1 VSARAQSPDRQLR
14 DSTVNGFI
22 QLIRNL
28 GPARLLTMALIAA
41 GTIAFFYY
49 LINKVNT
56 PEMGLLYS
64 DLDLKDS
71 GEIVQKLESQNIP
84 YELRAG
90 GAQILVPVD
99 QATKLRMSMAEL
111 GLPHGGSVGYEIFD
125 KTDQFGPSQFVENIN
140 QVRAL
145 EGELERTIESLSLVS
160 SARVHLVLPQR
171 QLFSRDRQEASAS
184 IVLKVRGS
192 LSSGQVAAVQHLVA
206 AAVPDLNPNRVSIV
220 DDQGNLLARGDGDAA
235 SALTSS
241 NAEEMR
247 VNYENRLSRNV
258 EQLLERSLGAG
269 KARVDVHA
277 EMNFDRVTTNS
288 ESYDPDGQV
297 VRSTQTDNQSEQNG
311 TSNGSAVSVSTN
323 LPNGQTAPTSG
334 DNKQSKSTHTQE
346 TVNYE
351 ISKTTKSQ
359 ISDQGT
365 VKRLSVAVL
374 VDGTTTVG
382 ADGKKTYTPRSPDEL
397 KQLTALVR
405 SAVGYDEKRGDTV
418 DVVNLPFAGA
428 DEPPPAPAAFNIMG
442 LDKGDLIYLGTTAG
456 TALIGLL
463 ILMLVVKPMFSRFLD
478 TAKNLGGTAMPALAA
493 AGGSPTA
500 ALPAPAGAAPG
511 TAVARAPVPQG
522 EMIDIGQVEGRV
534 AASSLKKIGE
544 IVEKHPDEAVAIVR
558 SWMYQDN

>member
-1 VSARAQSPDRQLR
+1 M
-14 DSTVNGFI
+14 NGFF

-28 GPARLLTMALIAA
+28 GPARLLMIALITV
-41 GTIAFFYY
+41 GTIGFFYY
-49 LINKVNT
+49 LANKVNA

-71 GEIVQKLESQNIP
+71 GQIVQKLESLNVP
-84 YELRAG
+84 YELRAQ

-99 QATKLRMSMAEL
+99 QATKLRMAMAEI

-145 EGELERTIESLSLVS
+145 EGELERTITSISLVQ

-184 IVLKVRGS
+184 IVLKVRGK
-192 LSSGQVAAVQHLVA
+192 LSSGQVAAIQHLVA
-206 AAVPDLNPNRVSIV
+206 AAVPDLNPNRVSVV
-220 DDQGNLLARGDGDAA
+220 DDQGNLLARGDGD
-235 SALTSS
+235 SATALNSS

-247 VNYENRLSRNV
+247 VNYENRMAHNV
-258 EQLLERSLGAG
+258 EQLLERSVGAG

-277 EMNFDRVTTNS
+277 EMNFDRITTNS
-288 ESYDPDGQV
+288 ETYDPDGQV
-297 VRSTQTDNQSEQNG
+297 VRSTQTDNQSDSSGNAAG
-311 TSNGSAVSVSTN
+311 AAVSVSTN
-323 LPNGQTAPTSG
+323 LPNGQTAPSNTSS

-351 ISKTTKSQ
+351 ISKTIKNQ
-359 ISDQGT
+359 VSDQGT

-374 VDGTTTVG
+374 VDGTSAVG
-382 ADGKKTYTPRSPDEL
+382 TDGKKTYQPRSADEL

-418 DVVNLPFAGA
+418 EVVNMPFAGA
-428 DEPPPAPAAFNIMG
+428 EEPPAPAAVWNLMG
-442 LDKGDLIYLGTTAG
+442 LEKGDLIHLGTTAG

-463 ILMLVVKPMFSRFLD
+463 ILMLVVKPMIGRFLD
-478 TAKNLGGTAMPALAA
+478 TAKNLGGGAVPALA
-493 AGGSPTA
+493 GGQPT
-500 ALPAPAGAAPG
+500 ALPAPAGQAI
-511 TAVARAPVPQG
+511 ARAPQGPQG

-534 AASSLKKIGE
+534 AASSIKKIGE
-544 IVEKHPDEAVAIVR
+544 IVDKHPDEAVAIVR

>member
-1 VSARAQSPDRQLR
+1 
-14 DSTVNGFI
+14 VNGFF

-28 GPARLLTMALIAA
+28 GPARLLTIALIMA

-49 LINKVNT
+49 LANKVNA

-71 GEIVQKLESQNIP
+71 GQIVQKLESLNVP
-84 YELRAG
+84 YELRAQ
-90 GAQILVPVD
+90 GAQVLVPID
-99 QATKLRMSMAEL
+99 QATKLRMAMAEI

-145 EGELERTIESLSLVS
+145 EGELERTINSISLVQ

-171 QLFSRDRQEASAS
+171 QMFSRDRQEASAS
-184 IVLKVRGS
+184 IVLKVRGK
-192 LSSGQVAAVQHLVA
+192 LSSGQVAAIQHLVA
-206 AAVPDLNPNRVSIV
+206 TAVPTLNPNRVSVV

-235 SALTSS
+235 TALTSS

-277 EMNFDRVTTNS
+277 EMNFDRITTNS

-297 VRSTQTDNQSEQNG
+297 VRSTQTDNQSD
-311 TSNGSAVSVSTN
+311 TSGNAAGAAVSVSTN
-323 LPNGQTAPTSG
+323 LPNGQTAPNSSG

-351 ISKTTKSQ
+351 IGKTVKNQ

-374 VDGTTTVG
+374 VDGATTAA
-382 ADGKKTYTPRSPDEL
+382 ADGKKTYQPRSPDEL
-397 KQLTALVR
+397 KQLSALVR

-418 DVVNLPFAGA
+418 EVINMPFAGA
-428 DEPPPAPAAFNIMG
+428 EEPPAPAAVWNLMG
-442 LDKGDLIYLGTTAG
+442 LEKGDLIHLGTTAG

-463 ILMLVVKPMFSRFLD
+463 ILMLVIKPMIGRFLD
-478 TAKNLGGTAMPALAA
+478 TAKNLGGGLPALAT
-493 AGGSPTA
+493 AGGPAT
-500 ALPAPAGAAPG
+500 ALPAPGAN
-511 TAVARAPVPQG
+511 AVARAPQQQG
-522 EMIDIGQVEGRV
+522 EMIDIGQVDGRV
-534 AASSLKKIGE
+534 AASSIKKIGE
-544 IVEKHPDEAVAIVR
+544 IVDKHPDEAVAIVR

>member
-1 VSARAQSPDRQLR
+1 
-14 DSTVNGFI
+14 VNGFF

-28 GPARLLTMALIAA
+28 GPARLLTLALIAG

-49 LINKVNT
+49 LANKVNA

-71 GEIVQKLESQNIP
+71 GQIVQKLESLNVP
-84 YELRAG
+84 FELRAQG
-90 GAQILVPVD
+90 SQILVPVD
-99 QATKLRMSMAEL
+99 QATKLRMSMAEI

-140 QVRAL
+140 HVRAL
-145 EGELERTIESLSLVS
+145 EGELERTIDSLSLVQ

-171 QLFSRDRQEASAS
+171 QMFSRDRQEASAS
-184 IVLKVRGS
+184 IVLKVRGK

-206 AAVPDLNPNRVSIV
+206 AAVPDLNPNRVSVV

-235 SALTSS
+235 AALTSS

-247 VNYENRLSRNV
+247 VNYESRMARNV
-258 EQLLERSLGAG
+258 EQLLERSVGAG

-277 EMNFDRVTTNS
+277 EMNFDRITTNS
-288 ESYDPDGQV
+288 ETYDPDGQV
-297 VRSTQTDNQSEQNG
+297 VRSTQTDNQSD
-311 TSNGSAVSVSTN
+311 TSGNAAGAAVSVSTN
-323 LPNGQTAPTSG
+323 LPNGQTAPASNNAG

-351 ISKTTKSQ
+351 ISKTVKSQ

-374 VDGTTTVG
+374 VDGTTSVA
-382 ADGKKTYTPRSPDEL
+382 ADGKPSYKPRSADEL
-397 KQLTALVR
+397 KQFTALVR

-418 DVVNLPFAGA
+418 EVVNMPFAGA
-428 DEPPPAPAAFNIMG
+428 EVPPAAPVAWNLMG
-442 LDKGDLIYLGTTAG
+442 LEKSDLLYLGTTAG

-463 ILMLVVKPMFSRFLD
+463 ILMLVIKPMIGRFLD
-478 TAKNLGGTAMPALAA
+478 TARNLGSGAVPALAV
-493 AGGSPTA
+493 AGAPTT
-500 ALPAPAGAAPG
+500 ALPAPQGHA
-511 TAVARAPVPQG
+511 TARTPPPPQG

-534 AASSLKKIGE
+534 AASSIRKIGE
-544 IVEKHPDEAVAIVR
+544 IVDKHPDEAVAIVR

>member
-1 VSARAQSPDRQLR
+1 M
-14 DSTVNGFI
+14 
-22 QLIRNL
+22 
-28 GPARLLTMALIAA
+28 RLLTMALIAA

-49 LINKVNT
+49 MITKVNQ
-56 PEMGLLYS
+56 PQMGLLYS
-64 DLDLKDS
+64 DLDSKDS
-71 GEIVQKLESQNIP
+71 GQIVQKLEGQNVP

-145 EGELERTIESLSLVS
+145 EGELERTITSINLIS

-184 IVLKVRGS
+184 VVLKVRGK
-192 LSSGQVAAVQHLVA
+192 LTSGQVAAIQHLVA

-220 DDQGNLLARGDGDAA
+220 DDQGTLLARGDGDASTA
-235 SALTSS
+235 MNSS

-247 VNYENRLSRNV
+247 VNYESRLSHNV
-258 EQLLERSLGAG
+258 ESLLERSVGAG

-297 VRSTQTDNQSEQNG
+297 IRSTQTDNQSDQNG
-311 TSNGSAVSVSTN
+311 STSSNGAAVSVSTN
-323 LPNGQTAPTSG
+323 LPNGQTAPNSG
-334 DNKQSKSTHTQE
+334 DNKQSKSAHTQE

-351 ISKTTKSQ
+351 ISKTVKSQ

-374 VDGTTTVG
+374 VDGTTAVG
-382 ADGKKTYTPRSPDEL
+382 ADGKKTYTPRSPDDL

-418 DVVNLPFAGA
+418 EVVNMPFAGA
-428 DEPPPAPAAFNIMG
+428 DELPPAPAVFNIMG
-442 LDKGDLIYLGTTAG
+442 LDKGDLMYLGTTAG

-463 ILMLVVKPMFSRFLD
+463 ILMLVVKPMFGRFLD

-493 AGGSPTA
+493 AGGVPMG
-500 ALPAPAGAAPG
+500 ALPAPGGSAVPGAI
-511 TAVARAPVPQG
+511 ARASMAPQG

>member
-1 VSARAQSPDRQLR
+1 M
-14 DSTVNGFI
+14 NGFF

-28 GPARLLTMALIAA
+28 GPARLLTLALIMA

-49 LINKVNT
+49 LVNKVNT

-71 GEIVQKLESQNIP
+71 GQIVQKLESLNVP
-84 YELRAG
+84 YALRAQG
-90 GAQILVPVD
+90 SQILVPVD
-99 QATKLRMSMAEL
+99 QATKLRMAMAEI

-145 EGELERTIESLSLVS
+145 EGELERTITSINLVQ

-171 QLFSRDRQEASAS
+171 QMFSRDRQEASAS
-184 IVLKVRGS
+184 IVLKVRGK
-192 LSSGQVAAVQHLVA
+192 LSSGQVAAIQHLVA
-206 AAVPDLNPNRVSIV
+206 AAVPNLNPNHVSIV
-220 DDQGNLLARGDGDAA
+220 DDQGNLLARGDGDA
-235 SALTSS
+235 STALTSS

-247 VNYENRLSRNV
+247 VNYESRMAHNV
-258 EQLLERSLGAG
+258 EQLLERSVGAG

-288 ESYDPDGQV
+288 ETYDPDGQV

-311 TSNGSAVSVSTN
+311 TSSGAAVSVSTN
-323 LPNGQTAPTSG
+323 LPNGQTAPNNSG

-351 ISKTTKSQ
+351 ISKTVKSQ
-359 ISDQGT
+359 VSDQGT

-374 VDGTTTVG
+374 VDGTTSVG
-382 ADGKKTYTPRSPDEL
+382 TDGKKTYQPRSPDEL

-405 SAVGYDEKRGDTV
+405 SAVGYDAKRGDTV
-418 DVVNLPFAGA
+418 EVVNMPFAGA
-428 DEPPPAPAAFNIMG
+428 EEPPAAPAAFNIMG
-442 LDKGDLIYLGTTAG
+442 LEKGDLMYLGTTAG

-463 ILMLVVKPMFSRFLD
+463 ILMLVVKPMIGRFLD
-478 TAKNLGGTAMPALAA
+478 TAKTLGGNAMPALAV
-493 AGGSPTA
+493 AGAPAA
-500 ALPAPAGAAPG
+500 ALPAPAAGN
-511 TAVARAPVPQG
+511 AVVRVPQSPQG

-544 IVEKHPDEAVAIVR
+544 IVEKHPDEAVSIVR

>member
-1 VSARAQSPDRQLR
+1 
-14 DSTVNGFI
+14 VNGFF

-28 GPARLLTMALIAA
+28 GPARLLTLALIMA

-49 LINKVNT
+49 LVNKVNT

-71 GEIVQKLESQNIP
+71 GQIVQKLESLNVP
-84 YELRAG
+84 YALRAQG
-90 GAQILVPVD
+90 SQILVPVD
-99 QATKLRMSMAEL
+99 QATKLRMAMAEI

-145 EGELERTIESLSLVS
+145 EGELERTITSINLVQ

-171 QLFSRDRQEASAS
+171 QMFSRDRQEASAS
-184 IVLKVRGS
+184 IVLKVRGK
-192 LSSGQVAAVQHLVA
+192 LSSGQVAAIQHLVA
-206 AAVPDLNPNRVSIV
+206 AAVPNLNPNHVSIV
-220 DDQGNLLARGDGDAA
+220 DDQGNLLARGDGDA
-235 SALTSS
+235 STALTSS

-247 VNYENRLSRNV
+247 VNYESRMAHNV
-258 EQLLERSLGAG
+258 EQLLERSVGAG

-288 ESYDPDGQV
+288 ETYDPDGQV

-311 TSNGSAVSVSTN
+311 TSSGAAVSVSTN
-323 LPNGQTAPTSG
+323 LPNGQTAPNNSG

-351 ISKTTKSQ
+351 ISKTVKSQ
-359 ISDQGT
+359 VSDQGT

-374 VDGTTTVG
+374 VDGTTSVG
-382 ADGKKTYTPRSPDEL
+382 TDGKKTYQPRSPDEL

-405 SAVGYDEKRGDTV
+405 SAVGYDAKRGDTV
-418 DVVNLPFAGA
+418 EVVNMPFAGA
-428 DEPPPAPAAFNIMG
+428 EEPPAAPAAFNIMG
-442 LDKGDLIYLGTTAG
+442 LEKGDLMYLGTTAG

-463 ILMLVVKPMFSRFLD
+463 ILMLVVKPMIGRFLD
-478 TAKNLGGTAMPALAA
+478 TAKTLGGNAMPALAV
-493 AGGSPTA
+493 AGAPAA
-500 ALPAPAGAAPG
+500 ALPAPAAGN
-511 TAVARAPVPQG
+511 AVVRVPQSPQG

-534 AASSLKKIGE
+534 AASSIRKIGE
-544 IVEKHPDEAVAIVR
+544 IVDKHPDEAVAIVR

>member
-1 VSARAQSPDRQLR
+1 M
-14 DSTVNGFI
+14 
-22 QLIRNL
+22 
-28 GPARLLTMALIAA
+28 RLLTMALIAA

-49 LINKVNT
+49 LINKVNQ

-71 GEIVQKLESQNIP
+71 GQIVQKLESQNVP

-145 EGELERTIESLSLVS
+145 EGELERTITSISLIS

-184 IVLKVRGS
+184 VVLKVRGK
-192 LSSGQVAAVQHLVA
+192 LTSGQVAAIQHLVA

-220 DDQGNLLARGDGDAA
+220 DDQGTLLARGDGDAGTA
-235 SALTSS
+235 MTSS

-247 VNYENRLSRNV
+247 VNYESRLARNV
-258 EQLLERSLGAG
+258 ESLLERSVGAG

-311 TSNGSAVSVSTN
+311 TTSGAAVSVSTN
-323 LPNGQTAPTSG
+323 LPNGQTAPNSG

-351 ISKTTKSQ
+351 ISKTVKSQ

-374 VDGTTTVG
+374 VDGTTAVG
-382 ADGKKTYTPRSPDEL
+382 ANGKKTYQPRSPDDL

-405 SAVGYDEKRGDTV
+405 SAVGYDEKRGDNV
-418 DVVNLPFAGA
+418 EVVNMAFAGA
-428 DEPPPAPAAFNIMG
+428 DELPAAPGAFNIMG
-442 LDKGDLIYLGTTAG
+442 LEKGDLMYLGTTAG

-463 ILMLVVKPMFSRFLD
+463 ILMLVVKPMFGRFLD
-478 TAKNLGGTAMPALAA
+478 AAKNLGGSAMPALAT
-493 AGGSPTA
+493 AGGAPTA
-500 ALPAPAGAAPG
+500 ALPAPTG
-511 TAVARAPVPQG
+511 TAVARAPLPPQG
-522 EMIDIGQVEGRV
+522 EMIDIGQVDGRV

>member
-1 VSARAQSPDRQLR
+1 M
-14 DSTVNGFI
+14 NGFF

-28 GPARLLTMALIAA
+28 GPARLLTLALIMA

-49 LINKVNT
+49 LVNKVNT

-71 GEIVQKLESQNIP
+71 GQIVQKLESLNVP
-84 YELRAG
+84 YALRAQG
-90 GAQILVPVD
+90 SQILVPVD
-99 QATKLRMSMAEL
+99 QATKLRMAMAEI

-145 EGELERTIESLSLVS
+145 EGELERTITSINLVQ

-171 QLFSRDRQEASAS
+171 QMFSRDRQEASAS
-184 IVLKVRGS
+184 IVLKVRGK
-192 LSSGQVAAVQHLVA
+192 LSSGQVAAIQHLVA
-206 AAVPDLNPNRVSIV
+206 AAVPNLNPNHVSIV
-220 DDQGNLLARGDGDAA
+220 DDQGNLLARGDGDA
-235 SALTSS
+235 STALTSS

-247 VNYENRLSRNV
+247 VNYESRMAHNV
-258 EQLLERSLGAG
+258 EQLLERSVGAG

-277 EMNFDRVTTNS
+277 EMNFDRITTNS
-288 ESYDPDGQV
+288 ETYDPDGQV

-311 TSNGSAVSVSTN
+311 TSSGAAVSVSTN
-323 LPNGQTAPTSG
+323 LPNGQTAPNNSG

-351 ISKTTKSQ
+351 ISKTVKSQ
-359 ISDQGT
+359 VSDQGT

-374 VDGTTTVG
+374 VDGTTSVG
-382 ADGKKTYTPRSPDEL
+382 TDGKKTYQPRSPDEL

-405 SAVGYDEKRGDTV
+405 SAVGYDAKRGDTV
-418 DVVNLPFAGA
+418 EVVNMPFAGA
-428 DEPPPAPAAFNIMG
+428 EEPPAAPAAFNIMG
-442 LDKGDLIYLGTTAG
+442 LEKGDLMYLGTTAG

-463 ILMLVVKPMFSRFLD
+463 ILMLVVKPMIGRFLD
-478 TAKNLGGTAMPALAA
+478 TAKTLGGNAMPALAV
-493 AGGSPTA
+493 AGAPAA
-500 ALPAPAGAAPG
+500 ALPAPAAGN
-511 TAVARAPVPQG
+511 AVVRVPQSPQG

-544 IVEKHPDEAVAIVR
+544 IVEKHPDEAVSIVR

>member
-1 VSARAQSPDRQLR
+1 
-14 DSTVNGFI
+14 VNGFF

-28 GPARLLTMALIAA
+28 GPARLLTLALIAA

-49 LINKVNT
+49 LANKVNA

-71 GEIVQKLESQNIP
+71 GQIVQKLESLNVP
-84 YELRAG
+84 YELRAQG
-90 GAQILVPVD
+90 SQILVPVD

-145 EGELERTIESLSLVS
+145 EGELERTIDSLSLVQ

-171 QLFSRDRQEASAS
+171 QLFSRDRQEATAS
-184 IVLKVRGS
+184 IVLKVRGK

-206 AAVPDLNPNRVSIV
+206 AAVPDLNPNRVSVV

-235 SALTSS
+235 TALNSS

-247 VNYENRLSRNV
+247 VNYENRMARNV
-258 EQLLERSLGAG
+258 EQLLERSVGAG

-277 EMNFDRVTTNS
+277 EMNFDRITTNS
-288 ESYDPDGQV
+288 ETYDPDGQV
-297 VRSTQTDNQSEQNG
+297 VRSTQNDNQSDSSGNAAG
-311 TSNGSAVSVSTN
+311 AAVSVSTN
-323 LPNGQTAPTSG
+323 LPNGQTAPASATTGG
-334 DNKQSKSTHTQE
+334 DNKQTKSTHTQE

-351 ISKTTKSQ
+351 ISKTIKNL

-374 VDGTTTVG
+374 VDGVSDVG
-382 ADGKKTYTPRSPDEL
+382 ADGKKSYKPRSADEL
-397 KQLTALVR
+397 KQLTTLVR

-418 DVVNLPFAGA
+418 EVVNMPFAGA
-428 DEPPPAPAAFNIMG
+428 EEPPAAPAAWNLMG
-442 LDKGDLIYLGTTAG
+442 LEKSDLLYLGTTAG

-463 ILMLVVKPMFSRFLD
+463 ILMLVIKPMIGRFLD
-478 TAKNLGGTAMPALAA
+478 TAKNLGGSAMPTLAA
-493 AGGSPTA
+493 AGAPAT
-500 ALPAPAGAAPG
+500 ALPAPGG
-511 TAVARAPVPQG
+511 TAIARAPLPPQG

-534 AASSLKKIGE
+534 AASSIKKIGE
-544 IVEKHPDEAVAIVR
+544 IVDKHPDEAVAIVR

>member
-1 VSARAQSPDRQLR
+1 
-14 DSTVNGFI
+14 VNGFI

-49 LINKVNT
+49 LIGKVNT

-71 GEIVQKLESQNIP
+71 GQIVQKLESLNVP
-84 YELRAG
+84 YELRAQG
-90 GAQILVPVD
+90 SQILVPVD

-145 EGELERTIESLSLVS
+145 EGELERTISSINLVQ

-184 IVLKVRGS
+184 IVLKVRGK
-192 LSSGQVAAVQHLVA
+192 LSSGQVAAIQHLVA
-206 AAVPDLNPNRVSIV
+206 AAVPDLNPNHVSIV
-220 DDQGNLLARGDGDAA
+220 DDQGTLLARGDGDA
-235 SALTSS
+235 SAAATSS

-247 VNYENRLSRNV
+247 VNYENRMARNV
-258 EQLLERSLGAG
+258 EQLVERSVGAG

-277 EMNFDRVTTNS
+277 EMNFDRITTNS

-311 TSNGSAVSVSTN
+311 NTSGAAVSVSTN
-323 LPNGQTAPTSG
+323 LPNGQTAPSSSDT
-334 DNKQSKSTHTQE
+334 KQSKSTHTQE

-351 ISKTTKSQ
+351 ISKTVKSQ

-374 VDGTTTVG
+374 VDGTTTAG
-382 ADGKKTYTPRSPDEL
+382 ADGKKTYQPRSPDDL

-418 DVVNLPFAGA
+418 EVVNMPFAGA
-428 DEPPPAPAAFNIMG
+428 EEPPAAPAAFNLMG
-442 LDKGDLIYLGTTAG
+442 LEKGDLMYLGTTAG

-463 ILMLVVKPMFSRFLD
+463 ILMLVVKPMFGRFLD
-478 TAKNLGGTAMPALAA
+478 TAKNLGGSAMPALAA
-493 AGGSPTA
+493 AGGAPTA
-500 ALPAPAGAAPG
+500 ALPAPAGG
-511 TAVARAPVPQG
+511 TAIARAPQPPQG
-522 EMIDIGQVEGRV
+522 EMIDIGQVDGRV

>member
-1 VSARAQSPDRQLR
+1 M
-14 DSTVNGFI
+14 NGFI

-41 GTIAFFYY
+41 GTIAFFYF

-71 GEIVQKLESQNIP
+71 GQIVQKLESQNVP

-145 EGELERTIESLSLVS
+145 EGELERTIESISLVS

-184 IVLKVRGS
+184 IVLKVRGT
-192 LSSGQVAAVQHLVA
+192 LSSGQVSAVQHLVA

-220 DDQGNLLARGDGDAA
+220 DDQGNLLARGDGD
-235 SALTSS
+235 SATALNSS

-247 VNYENRLSRNV
+247 VNYENRMSRSV

-297 VRSTQTDNQSEQNG
+297 VRSTQTDNQSDQNG
-311 TSNGSAVSVSTN
+311 TSNSAAVSVSTN
-323 LPNGQTAPTSG
+323 VPNGQTAPTSG

-374 VDGTTTVG
+374 VDGTTAVG
-382 ADGKKTYTPRSPDEL
+382 ADGKKTYAPRSPDDL

-405 SAVGYDEKRGDTV
+405 SAVGFDEKRGDTV
-418 DVVNLPFAGA
+418 EVVNMPFAGA
-428 DEPPPAPAAFNIMG
+428 DEPPPAPVAFNIVG
-442 LDKGDLIYLGTTAG
+442 LEKGDLLYLGTTAG

-463 ILMLVVKPMFSRFLD
+463 ILMLVVKPMFGRFLD
-478 TAKNLGGTAMPALAA
+478 TAKNLGPTGMPALAA
-493 AGGSPTA
+493 AGGAPM
-500 ALPAPAGAAPG
+500 ALPAPGG
-511 TAVARAPVPQG
+511 TAVARAPAPQQG
-522 EMIDIGQVEGRV
+522 EMIDIGQVDGRV
-534 AASSLKKIGE
+534 AASSIKKIGE

>member
-1 VSARAQSPDRQLR
+1 M
-14 DSTVNGFI
+14 NGFF

-28 GPARLLTMALIAA
+28 GPARLLTIALITA

-49 LINKVNT
+49 LANKVNA

-71 GEIVQKLESQNIP
+71 GQIVQKLESLNVP
-84 YELRAG
+84 YELRAQ
-90 GAQILVPVD
+90 GAQVLVPVD
-99 QATKLRMSMAEL
+99 QATKLRMAMAEI

-145 EGELERTIESLSLVS
+145 EGELERTINSISLVQ

-171 QLFSRDRQEASAS
+171 QMFSRDRQEASAS
-184 IVLKVRGS
+184 IVLKVRGK
-192 LSSGQVAAVQHLVA
+192 LSSGQVAAIQHLVA
-206 AAVPDLNPNRVSIV
+206 AAVPSLNPNRVSVV

-235 SALTSS
+235 TALTSS

-247 VNYENRLSRNV
+247 VNYENRMSRSV

-277 EMNFDRVTTNS
+277 EMNFDRITTNS

-297 VRSTQTDNQSEQNG
+297 VRSTQTDNLSDSSGNAAG
-311 TSNGSAVSVSTN
+311 AAVSVSTN
-323 LPNGQTAPTSG
+323 LPNGQTAPNSSS

-351 ISKTTKSQ
+351 ISKTVKSQ

-374 VDGTTTVG
+374 VDGASAAGT
-382 ADGKKTYTPRSPDEL
+382 DGKKTYQPRSADEL

-418 DVVNLPFAGA
+418 EVVNMPFAGA
-428 DEPPPAPAAFNIMG
+428 EEPPAPAAVWNLMG
-442 LDKGDLIYLGTTAG
+442 LEKGDLIHLGTTAG

-463 ILMLVVKPMFSRFLD
+463 ILMLVIKPMIGRFLD
-478 TAKNLGGTAMPALAA
+478 TAKNLGGGMPALAA
-493 AGGSPTA
+493 AGGPA
-500 ALPAPAGAAPG
+500 NALPAPNAI
-511 TAVARAPVPQG
+511 ARAPQPQG
-522 EMIDIGQVEGRV
+522 EMIDIGQVDGRV
-534 AASSLKKIGE
+534 AASSIKKIGE
-544 IVEKHPDEAVAIVR
+544 IVDKHPDEAVAIVR

>member
-1 VSARAQSPDRQLR
+1 
-14 DSTVNGFI
+14 VNGFF

-28 GPARLLTMALIAA
+28 GPARLLTLALIMA

-49 LINKVNT
+49 LVNKVNT
-56 PEMGLLYS
+56 PEMGLLYG

-71 GEIVQKLESQNIP
+71 GQIVQKLEGLNVP
-84 YELRAG
+84 YELRAQG
-90 GAQILVPVD
+90 SQILVPVD
-99 QATKLRMSMAEL
+99 QTTKLRMSMAEI

-145 EGELERTIESLSLVS
+145 EGELERTIASLSLVQ

-171 QLFSRDRQEASAS
+171 QMFSRDRQEASAS
-184 IVLKVRGS
+184 IVIKVRGK

-206 AAVPDLNPNRVSIV
+206 AAVPDLNPNRVSVV

-235 SALTSS
+235 TALTSS

-247 VNYENRLSRNV
+247 VNYENRMARNV
-258 EQLLERSLGAG
+258 EQLLERSVGVG

-277 EMNFDRVTTNS
+277 EMNFDRITTNF
-288 ESYDPDGQV
+288 ETYDPDGQV
-297 VRSTQTDNQSEQNG
+297 VRSTQTDNQSDSSGNAAG
-311 TSNGSAVSVSTN
+311 AAVSVSTN
-323 LPNGQTAPTSG
+323 LPNGQTAPNSSGG

-351 ISKTTKSQ
+351 ISKTIKSQ

-374 VDGTTTVG
+374 VDGATTAG
-382 ADGKKTYTPRSPDEL
+382 GDGKKTYKPRSADEL

-405 SAVGYDEKRGDTV
+405 SAVGYDEKRGDAV
-418 DVVNLPFAGA
+418 EVVNMPFAGA
-428 DEPPPAPAAFNIMG
+428 EELPAAPTAWNLMG
-442 LDKGDLIYLGTTAG
+442 LEKGDLVYLGTTAG

-463 ILMLVVKPMFSRFLD
+463 ILMLVVKPMIGRFLD
-478 TAKNLGGTAMPALAA
+478 TAKNLGGSAMPAFAA
-493 AGGSPTA
+493 AGGAPAT
-500 ALPAPAGAAPG
+500 ALPAPQGS
-511 TAVARAPVPQG
+511 AVARVLPPQG
-522 EMIDIGQVEGRV
+522 EMIDIGQVDGRV
-534 AASSLKKIGE
+534 AASSIKKIGE
-544 IVEKHPDEAVAIVR
+544 IVDKHPDEAVAIVR

>member
-1 VSARAQSPDRQLR
+1 M
-14 DSTVNGFI
+14 NGFF

-28 GPARLLTMALIAA
+28 GPARLLTIALITA

-49 LINKVNT
+49 LANKVNA

-71 GEIVQKLESQNIP
+71 GQIVQKLETLNVP
-84 YELRAG
+84 YELRAQG
-90 GAQILVPVD
+90 SQVLVPVD
-99 QATKLRMSMAEL
+99 QATKLRMAMAEI

-145 EGELERTIESLSLVS
+145 EGELERTINSISLVQ

-171 QLFSRDRQEASAS
+171 QMFSRDRQEASAS
-184 IVLKVRGS
+184 IVLKVRGK

-206 AAVPDLNPNRVSIV
+206 AAVPSLNPNRVSVV

-235 SALTSS
+235 TALTSS

-247 VNYENRLSRNV
+247 VNYENRMARNV

-277 EMNFDRVTTNS
+277 EMNFDRITTNS
-288 ESYDPDGQV
+288 ETYDPDGQV
-297 VRSTQTDNQSEQNG
+297 VRSTQNDNQSDSSGNAAG
-311 TSNGSAVSVSTN
+311 AAVSVSTN
-323 LPNGQTAPTSG
+323 LPNGQTAPNSSS

-351 ISKTTKSQ
+351 ISKTVKSQ
-359 ISDQGT
+359 VSDQGT

-374 VDGTTTVG
+374 VDGATTAG
-382 ADGKKTYTPRSPDEL
+382 ADGKKAYQPRSADEL

-405 SAVGYDEKRGDTV
+405 SAVGYDDKRGDAV
-418 DVVNLPFAGA
+418 EVVNMPFAGA
-428 DEPPPAPAAFNIMG
+428 EEPPAPAAVWNLMG
-442 LDKGDLIYLGTTAG
+442 LEKGDLIHLGTTAG

-463 ILMLVVKPMFSRFLD
+463 ILMLVIKPMIGRFLD
-478 TAKNLGGTAMPALAA
+478 TAKNLGRGMPALAA
-493 AGGSPTA
+493 AGSPA
-500 ALPAPAGAAPG
+500 NALPAPNGHAE
-511 TAVARAPVPQG
+511 ARAPQQG
-522 EMIDIGQVEGRV
+522 EMIDIGQVDGRV
-534 AASSLKKIGE
+534 AASSIKKIGE
-544 IVEKHPDEAVAIVR
+544 IVDKHPDEAVAIVR

>member
-1 VSARAQSPDRQLR
+1 
-14 DSTVNGFI
+14 VNGFI

-49 LINKVNT
+49 LIGKVNT

-71 GEIVQKLESQNIP
+71 GQIVQKLESLNVP
-84 YELRAG
+84 YELRAQG
-90 GAQILVPVD
+90 SQILVPVD

-145 EGELERTIESLSLVS
+145 EGELERTISSINLVQ

-184 IVLKVRGS
+184 IVLKVRGK
-192 LSSGQVAAVQHLVA
+192 LSSGQVAAIQHLVA
-206 AAVPDLNPNRVSIV
+206 AAVPDLNPNHVSIV
-220 DDQGNLLARGDGDAA
+220 DDQGTLLARGDGDA
-235 SALTSS
+235 SAAATSS

-247 VNYENRLSRNV
+247 VNYENRMARNV
-258 EQLLERSLGAG
+258 EQLVERSVGAG

-277 EMNFDRVTTNS
+277 EMNFDRITTNS

-311 TSNGSAVSVSTN
+311 NTSGAAVSVSTN
-323 LPNGQTAPTSG
+323 LPNGQTAPSSSDT
-334 DNKQSKSTHTQE
+334 KQSKSTHTQE

-351 ISKTTKSQ
+351 ISKTVKSQ

-374 VDGTTTVG
+374 VDGTTTAG
-382 ADGKKTYTPRSPDEL
+382 ADGKKTYHPRSPDDL
-397 KQLTALVR
+397 KQLTVLVR

-418 DVVNLPFAGA
+418 EVVNMPFAGA
-428 DEPPPAPAAFNIMG
+428 EEPPAAPAAFNLMG
-442 LDKGDLIYLGTTAG
+442 LEKGDLMYLGTTAG

-463 ILMLVVKPMFSRFLD
+463 ILMLVVKPMFGRFLD
-478 TAKNLGGTAMPALAA
+478 TAKNLGGSAMPALAA
-493 AGGSPTA
+493 AGGAPTA
-500 ALPAPAGAAPG
+500 ALPAPAG
-511 TAVARAPVPQG
+511 TAVARALQPPQG
-522 EMIDIGQVEGRV
+522 EMIDIGQVDGRV

>member
-1 VSARAQSPDRQLR
+1 M
-14 DSTVNGFI
+14 NGFF

-28 GPARLLTMALIAA
+28 GPARLLTLALIMA

-49 LINKVNT
+49 LVNKVNT
-56 PEMGLLYS
+56 PEMGLLYG

-71 GEIVQKLESQNIP
+71 GQIVQKLEGLNIP
-84 YELRAG
+84 YELRAQG
-90 GAQILVPVD
+90 SQILVPVD
-99 QATKLRMSMAEL
+99 QATKLRMSMAEI

-145 EGELERTIESLSLVS
+145 EGELERTIASLSLVQ

-184 IVLKVRGS
+184 IVIKVRGK
-192 LSSGQVAAVQHLVA
+192 LSSGQVAAIQHLVA
-206 AAVPDLNPNRVSIV
+206 AAVPDLNPNRVSVV

-235 SALTSS
+235 TALTSS

-247 VNYENRLSRNV
+247 VNYENRMARNV
-258 EQLLERSLGAG
+258 EQLLERSVGIG

-277 EMNFDRVTTNS
+277 EMNFDRITTNF
-288 ESYDPDGQV
+288 ETYDPDGQV
-297 VRSTQTDNQSEQNG
+297 VRSTQTDNQSDSSGNAAG
-311 TSNGSAVSVSTN
+311 AAVSVSTN
-323 LPNGQTAPTSG
+323 LPNGQTAPNSSGG

-351 ISKTTKSQ
+351 ISKTIKSQ

-374 VDGTTTVG
+374 VDGATTAG
-382 ADGKKTYTPRSPDEL
+382 ADGKKTYKPRSADEL

-418 DVVNLPFAGA
+418 EVVNMPFAGA
-428 DEPPPAPAAFNIMG
+428 EELPAASDRVESDG
-442 LDKGDLIYLGTTAG
+442 
-456 TALIGLL
+456 
-463 ILMLVVKPMFSRFLD
+463 SRERRPRLSRHD
-478 TAKNLGGTAMPALAA
+478 C
-493 AGGSPTA
+493 
-500 ALPAPAGAAPG
+500 
-511 TAVARAPVPQG
+511 RH
-522 EMIDIGQVEGRV
+522 RC
-534 AASSLKKIGE
+534 
-544 IVEKHPDEAVAIVR
+544 
-558 SWMYQDN
+558 

>member
-1 VSARAQSPDRQLR
+1 
-14 DSTVNGFI
+14 VNGFF

-28 GPARLLTMALIAA
+28 GPARLLTLALIAA

-49 LINKVNT
+49 LANKVNA

-71 GEIVQKLESQNIP
+71 GQIVQKLESLNVP
-84 YELRAG
+84 YELRAQG
-90 GAQILVPVD
+90 SQILVPVD
-99 QATKLRMSMAEL
+99 QATKLRMSMAEI

-145 EGELERTIESLSLVS
+145 EGELERTITSISLVQ

-184 IVLKVRGS
+184 IVVKVRGK
-192 LSSGQVAAVQHLVA
+192 LSSGQVAAIQHLVA

-235 SALTSS
+235 TALNSS

-247 VNYENRLSRNV
+247 VNYESRMARNV
-258 EQLLERSLGAG
+258 EQLLERSVGAG

-297 VRSTQTDNQSEQNG
+297 VRSTQTDNQSDSSGNAAG
-311 TSNGSAVSVSTN
+311 AAVSVSTN
-323 LPNGQTAPTSG
+323 LPNGQTAPASATTGGG
-334 DNKQSKSTHTQE
+334 DNKQTKSTHTQE

-351 ISKTTKSQ
+351 ISKTIKNQ
-359 ISDQGT
+359 VSDQGT

-374 VDGTTTVG
+374 VDGVTDVG
-382 ADGKKTYTPRSPDEL
+382 ADGKKTYKPRSADEL
-397 KQLTALVR
+397 KQLTTLVR

-418 DVVNLPFAGA
+418 EVVNMPFAGA
-428 DEPPPAPAAFNIMG
+428 EEPPAAPAAWNLMG
-442 LDKGDLIYLGTTAG
+442 LEKSDLLYLGTTAG

-463 ILMLVVKPMFSRFLD
+463 ILMLVIKPMIGRFLD
-478 TAKNLGGTAMPALAA
+478 TAKNLGGSAMPALAA
-493 AGGSPTA
+493 AGGPAA
-500 ALPAPAGAAPG
+500 ALPAPGG
-511 TAVARAPVPQG
+511 TAMARVPPVPQG

-534 AASSLKKIGE
+534 AASSIKKIGE
-544 IVEKHPDEAVAIVR
+544 IVDKHPDEAVAIVR

>member
-1 VSARAQSPDRQLR
+1 M
-14 DSTVNGFI
+14 NGFF

-28 GPARLLTMALIAA
+28 GPARLLTLALIMA

-49 LINKVNT
+49 LVNKVNT

-71 GEIVQKLESQNIP
+71 GQIVQKLESLNVP
-84 YELRAG
+84 YALRAQG
-90 GAQILVPVD
+90 SQILVPVD
-99 QATKLRMSMAEL
+99 QATKLRMAMAEI

-145 EGELERTIESLSLVS
+145 EGELERTITSINLVQ

-171 QLFSRDRQEASAS
+171 KMFSRDRQEASAS
-184 IVLKVRGS
+184 IVLKVRGK
-192 LSSGQVAAVQHLVA
+192 LSSGQVAAIQHLVA
-206 AAVPDLNPNRVSIV
+206 AAVPNLNPNHVSIV
-220 DDQGNLLARGDGDAA
+220 DDQGNLLARGDGDA
-235 SALTSS
+235 STALTSS

-247 VNYENRLSRNV
+247 VNYESRMAHNV
-258 EQLLERSLGAG
+258 EQLLERSVGAG

-288 ESYDPDGQV
+288 ETYDPDGQV

-311 TSNGSAVSVSTN
+311 TSSGAAVSVSTN
-323 LPNGQTAPTSG
+323 LPNGQTAPNNSG

-351 ISKTTKSQ
+351 ISKTVKSQ
-359 ISDQGT
+359 VSDQGT

-374 VDGTTTVG
+374 VDGTTSVG
-382 ADGKKTYTPRSPDEL
+382 TDGKKTYQPRSPDEL

-405 SAVGYDEKRGDTV
+405 SAVGYDAKRGDTV
-418 DVVNLPFAGA
+418 EVVNMPFAGA
-428 DEPPPAPAAFNIMG
+428 EEPPAAPAAFNIMG
-442 LDKGDLIYLGTTAG
+442 LEKGDLMYLGTTAG

-463 ILMLVVKPMFSRFLD
+463 ILMLVVKPMIGRFLD
-478 TAKNLGGTAMPALAA
+478 TAKTLGGNAMPALAV
-493 AGGSPTA
+493 AGAPAA
-500 ALPAPAGAAPG
+500 ALPAPAAGN
-511 TAVARAPVPQG
+511 AVVRVPQSPQG

-544 IVEKHPDEAVAIVR
+544 IVEKHPDEAVSIVR